1 MRSVVIALIFSAI
14 GLFAAGCNT
23 TRQTSNNS
31 QPLASPAASRAT
43 ATPDEFASARINFQ
57 KNCVTCHGEQADGGM
72 KEVEGKRFKVPSLR
86 EGHALQHTD
95 DKFIAQINEGEEE
108 MPAFKDKLSAA
119 EIQDLVKFIRKEF
132 QGK

>member
-1 MRSVVIALIFSAI
+1 
-14 GLFAAGCNT
+14 
-23 TRQTSNNS
+23 
-31 QPLASPAASRAT
+31 
-43 ATPDEFASARINFQ
+43 
-57 KNCVTCHGEQADGGM
+57 M
-72 KEVEGKRFKVPSLR
+72 KEVDGKRFKVPSLR

-108 MPAFKDKLSAA
+108 MPGFKDKLTQA